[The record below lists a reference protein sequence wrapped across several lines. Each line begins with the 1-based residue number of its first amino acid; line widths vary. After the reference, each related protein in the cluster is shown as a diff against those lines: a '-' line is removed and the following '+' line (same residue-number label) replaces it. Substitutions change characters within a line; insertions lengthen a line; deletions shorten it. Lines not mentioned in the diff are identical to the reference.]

1 MNSRTKNMVLCG
13 IFAAIICICSVI
25 SLPIGVIPITL
36 GTFGIMLTGNVLG
49 IKNGFIAVI
58 IYILLGTIGLPV
70 FAGFQG
76 GIGVIAAPTGGFIIG
91 YLLMVSVTGIKHR
104 RVITGVLLNIG
115 GLVLC
120 YICGVIH
127 YVYITG
133 LDIKTAV
140 FTCVVPFVVFDII
153 KAVGAVLTG
162 QSIKKVG

>member
-49 IKNGFIAVI
+49 VKSGFIAVAT
-58 IYILLGTIGLPV
+58 YILLGAIGLPV

-91 YLLMVSVTGIKHR
+91 YLLLVLVSGIKHR
-104 RVITGVLLNIG
+104 RVITGILLNFC

-120 YICGVIH
+120 YICGCVH
-127 YVYITG
+127 FMYITG
-133 LDIKTAV
+133 LGIKITLI
-140 FTCVVPFVVFDII
+140 TCVMPFVVFDIVKGI
-153 KAVGAVLTG
+153 GSAIVGNSLRKH
-162 QSIKKVG
+162 I